1 MKSGKAHVEEEFYE
15 DSPPEALTGT
25 PPHDVGSGE
34 LGGALVQLCAMLT
47 STLILLSEAD
57 EHEFRAVANRLAA
70 FLNLARQVEDALPRR
85 RQPLGFRVQSPKRL
99 VDAKQQ
105 AFRQKRKRRRVS

>member
-1 MKSGKAHVEEEFYE
+1 MSPRGEEEYWDE
-15 DSPPEALTGT
+15 EAPPEALPGS

-57 EHEFRAVANRLAA
+57 EAEFRAVANRLAA
-70 FLNLARQVEDALPRR
+70 FINLSRQLEEALPKRR
-85 RQPLGFRVQSPKRL
+85 RPLGFRVQSPSRL
-99 VDAKQQ
+99 TVSKQQ
-105 AFRQKRKRRRVS
+105 ASRRKHRRR